1 MTRTERIT
9 FESKAE
15 QLVGTLYLPDGAG
28 KWPALVTDGPL
39 TSVKEQATGN
49 HARAMAERGFV
60 ALAFDHRFFGESGGL
75 PRQYESPPEKI
86 EDRWD
91 SISDARMARARASSS
106 AAREVFRL

>member
-60 ALAFDHRFFGESGGL
+60 ALAFDHRLLWRERLGA
-75 PRQYESPPEKI
+75 RRTWPEWWPL
-86 EDRWD
+86 R
-91 SISDARMARARASSS
+91 RA
-106 AAREVFRL
+106 